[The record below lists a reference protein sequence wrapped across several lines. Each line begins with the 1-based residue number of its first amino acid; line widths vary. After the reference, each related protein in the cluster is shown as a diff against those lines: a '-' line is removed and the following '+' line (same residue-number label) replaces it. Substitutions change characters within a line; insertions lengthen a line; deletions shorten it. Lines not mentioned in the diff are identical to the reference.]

1 MFKREHPRLSSI
13 FADTIDQTYDAGSY
27 MTDEDFRD
35 AIVDAM
41 DEFLGI
47 TLESAKNKQT
57 LSVSKWI
64 FKSQQQAYLN
74 FPRNFLPVP

>member
-1 MFKREHPRLSSI
+1 MFKREHPRLSSR
-13 FADTIDQTYDAGSY
+13 FADTIDQTYEACSY

-47 TLESAKNKQT
+47 TLESAKNK
-57 LSVSKWI
+57 
-64 FKSQQQAYLN
+64 
-74 FPRNFLPVP
+74 